1 MSQNN
6 SNDKMAMMPQIENI
20 NKIEGF
26 DPTPFAIEYG
36 DLSNGQT
43 RKRLP
48 VVIRIAM
55 FRMKYIQGKI
65 SVQATAINGGFVAT
79 ARIYPNYKDAP
90 DEFLAEASAFRA
102 PNPEKPSVSAREWAQ
117 TAAAGLWWKR
127 TVSRHTFP

>member
-55 FRMKYIQGKI
+55 FRLKF
-65 SVQATAINGGFVAT
+65 S
-79 ARIYPNYKDAP
+79 AP
-90 DEFLAEASAFRA
+90 MR
-102 PNPEKPSVSAREWAQ
+102 
-117 TAAAGLWWKR
+117 
-127 TVSRHTFP
+127 